1 MIPTIPGLAITLLLI
16 SALVS
21 ALLAL
26 SVVGRRTYRIQTA
39 RRKLAREK
47 RVRPLLIDILDGNGN
62 FVLGRRDRATLV
74 LLAANMAGKIRG
86 DSRKVLTNWLTEEGF
101 ARACLKKMKSPFT
114 LTRARALDRFAP
126 IADHA
131 PRSIE
136 RMLDDK
142 DQGVR
147 NLAARIAGL
156 SAAVALAPALLRR
169 VEGPRPIPARIISMA
184 VLRSAPSTIFDFGD
198 TLVDR
203 HDRVRALAI
212 DLAGQLSLVDA
223 RNAIEAGL
231 RSDSAAVR
239 AASLRSINRI
249 GSPSSLPALE
259 RMDTYSPQEYSSRLA
274 AIHELRGA

>member
-126 IADHA
+126 MADHA